1 MSLWSEN
8 WRDESLILIY
18 NDFRGVIHRVGFSSK
33 GKPIWVIWNTYQRN
47 AFTVL
52 WARNRPDSYLRQFL
66 DEDNV
71 EIVIDFEYNI
81 DNEIVLLNVLGKNL
95 QVFHNHIALPF
106 IAKQVEFFWL
116 SWILAFL

>member
-1 MSLWSEN
+1 MPS
-8 WRDESLILIY
+8 
-18 NDFRGVIHRVGFSSK
+18 
-33 GKPIWVIWNTYQRN
+33 
-47 AFTVL
+47 
-52 WARNRPDSYLRQFL
+52 QFL

-95 QVFHNHIALPF
+95 QVFHNHIASLF

-116 SWILAFL
+116 S